1 MVARGF
7 TALKFDPFPGPWRT
21 HIARQD
27 EEHAV
32 ETVRAVREAV
42 GPDIDLLIEAHRRL
56 APCMRS
62 GWRAASNPFSLS
74 GTKSLSQPA
83 TSRLWQSV
91 DGRFAYPL

>member
-21 HIARQD
+21 HIARQA

-56 APCMRS
+56 APMHAIR
-62 GWRAASNPFSLS
+62 WRAASNPFSLS
-74 GTKSLSQPA
+74 GTKNLSQPA
-83 TSRLWQSV
+83 TSMPWQSV
-91 DGRFAYPL
+91 DARFAYPL